1 LHVPEE
7 QCSILEQPG
16 RDLRANRQWFAA
28 RRAGRAYL
36 GYMRLGYQVIEFL
49 ETGALTLP
57 MSEPGRTRILDVQKR
72 TVPFAEVLAEADE
85 LQQRLE
91 SLVETSPLPDHPHRD
106 AVNRFLADTYPAWWS
121 RRESSTRRR

>member
-57 MSEPGRTRILDVQKR
+57 MSEPGRTRIVDVRNGRCRSPRSWPRR
-72 TVPFAEVLAEADE
+72 TSFSSA
-85 LQQRLE
+85 
-91 SLVETSPLPDHPHRD
+91 
-106 AVNRFLADTYPAWWS
+106 WS
-121 RRESSTRRR
+121 RSSTPRRCRTIQTATR